1 MKPGDASYL
10 SFKKMDTRM
19 CISWKKFSCVC
30 LSICNSPGVMLPY
43 VCRKEKWSA
52 RQSCSDIIYICCG
65 MLAEWNYWQVT
76 WYFAKP
82 SVSSCRY
89 LLESFVEIFHEAS
102 AGCIISDKFIDCVKV
117 VECNEKYFRRPLYH
131 RKLVFYRHRH
141 QIKQFVHGGCAIK
154 IHFVQAFNKSSK
166 VCTVQYLDW
175 TNKIE

>member
-1 MKPGDASYL
+1 MLHTCPLKRWTLGCAYLERNSVVFVWASVTRPG
-10 SFKKMDTRM
+10 
-19 CISWKKFSCVC
+19 SC
-30 LSICNSPGVMLPY
+30 Y
-43 VCRKEKWSA
+43 RTSA
-52 RQSCSDIIYICCG
+52 GRRNNQCDNHSDIIYICCG